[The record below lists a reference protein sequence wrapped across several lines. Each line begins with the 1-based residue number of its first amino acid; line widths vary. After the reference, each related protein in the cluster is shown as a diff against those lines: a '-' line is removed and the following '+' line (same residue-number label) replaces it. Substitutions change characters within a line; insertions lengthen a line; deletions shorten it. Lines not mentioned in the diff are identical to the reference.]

1 MVVLFDPSPPLLR
14 WCTIGGGN
22 LSEGSCEFGEYW
34 QNAVVAH
41 VRDLADVDT
50 VGYVLHHG
58 GEEIDNPVSRMT
70 PDSLKSLE
78 RCLRFLPE
86 YNEVT
91 LLTAEY
97 WMSRLP
103 NIRHILLCDTAYFV
117 KLPPEASDYAVPSE
131 LRKDGIRR
139 YGGFGLCHQ
148 WAWEQTEL
156 LLDHQ
161 ARRVI
166 SVYLGDRS
174 NLAAIANGSPVD
186 TTIGFTPVE
195 GIISSGGCGDI
206 DPTIVFQLHSTG
218 MSLREITRML
228 SRESGFTGLLGRDCV
243 FADILR
249 GWDEPEISPAREIF
263 CYNVRKAIGAFISV
277 LGGVD
282 AIVFLSETPLESMR
296 LILELCTSM
305 EFLGANCR
313 LAPEKQ
319 GNVWSLVHGGSGI
332 EMYCLTYDKWHT
344 LVELTNKFT
353 LQEE

>member
-14 WCTIGGGN
+14 WCTIHDGE
-22 LSEGSCEFGEYW
+22 LSEGRCEFGEYW
-34 QNAVVAH
+34 QNTVDAH
-41 VRDLADVDT
+41 VRDLEEVET

-58 GEEIDNPVSRMT
+58 GEEIDKPVSRMT
-70 PDSLKSLE
+70 PDSLKNLE
-78 RCLRFLPE
+78 RCMRFLPE

-91 LLTAEY
+91 LRTAEY
-97 WMSRLP
+97 WMSKLP

-117 KLPPEASDYAVPSE
+117 KLPPEASDYAVPSA

-156 LLDHQ
+156 LLGHKE
-161 ARRVI
+161 RRLI
-166 SVYLGDRS
+166 SVYLGDHS

-228 SRESGFTGLLGRDCV
+228 SRESGFTGILGRESV

-249 GWDEPEISPAREIF
+249 GWDEPEVSSAREIF
-263 CYNVRKAIGAFISV
+263 CYSLRKSIGAFLSV

-282 AIVFLSETPLESMR
+282 AIVFLTDKPSESMR
-296 LILELCTSM
+296 LILGLCTSM
-305 EFLGANCR
+305 ELLGANCR
-313 LAPEKQ
+313 PAPEKQ
-319 GNVWSLVHGGSGI
+319 GHVWSIAHSGSRVRI
-332 EMYCLTYDKWHT
+332 YCLTYDKWNI
-344 LVELTNKFT
+344 LVELTNRFT